1 MATRLKRIPDEITYV
16 SQRASTRKDLYDDGT
31 LTCYP
36 TYPLDASN
44 TRRLESARKWAG
56 VVHAEV
62 TEPNTPKLY
71 RITALEHRGEG
82 GRAYKV
88 CDTENRMFDLREDML
103 VESWGLAGMNPGGEL
118 NAEFVWS
125 LQGTEMKLCPV
136 NGKTYNNLLEE
147 DQRYEYDTA
156 LGLNK
161 VKTTTKYEIGKAY
174 STPSGEKDFIYL
186 GVDPENNKHVF
197 IQFFT
202 YSSSKTGLYYYEPV
216 HVNKPARV
224 EISVP
229 AVDSK
234 SVKDH
239 MDFIQ
244 KEHERLLFD
253 AKSRAG
259 SGFHSYSYLKAQVD
273 SYQKRLDSFVALR
286 TRLGI

>member
-1 MATRLKRIPDEITYV
+1 MASRLKRIPDEITYV
-16 SQRASTRKDLYDDGT
+16 SQRASARKDLYDDGT

-56 VVHAEV
+56 VVHNEV
-62 TEPNTPKLY
+62 TEPNIPKLY

-103 VESWGLAGMNPGGEL
+103 IESWGLAGMNPGGEL

-125 LQGTEMKLCPV
+125 LQVSEMKLCPV
-136 NGKTYNNLLEE
+136 NGKTYNQLLEE
-147 DQRYEYDTA
+147 DQRYEYDTV

-161 VKTTTKYEIGKAY
+161 VKTTTKYQVGKAY
-174 STPSGEKDFIYL
+174 STPSVEKTFIYL
-186 GVDPENNKHVF
+186 GLDPENNKHVF
-197 IQFFT
+197 LEFFV
-202 YSSSKTGLYYYEPV
+202 YSPPKTGLYYHDPV
-216 HVNKPARV
+216 HVSKPARV
-224 EISVP
+224 EIAHP
-229 AVDSK
+229 DVDSK

-239 MDFIQ
+239 MDLIQ
-244 KEHERLLFD
+244 KNCENQLSETKLRT
-253 AKSRAG
+253 KSG
-259 SGFHSYSYLKAQVD
+259 YHSYSYLHAQVN
-273 SYQKRLDSFVALR
+273 SYQKRLDDLIALR